1 MGTPKILGRNASQTV
16 GNPWIYVP
24 CARGD
29 GPRFPDCRG
38 HHPLR
43 WGGRAADHWW
53 AAAMDCGGIF
63 VCLRSTTTFPRGT
76 SRQSSWL
83 SPNHRRSPGSST
95 HSRQLYLSIM
105 LQKIL
110 PMTARSIAAKCA
122 GF

>member
-43 WGGRAADHWW
+43 WGGRVA
-53 AAAMDCGGIF
+53 G
-63 VCLRSTTTFPRGT
+63 
-76 SRQSSWL
+76 
-83 SPNHRRSPGSST
+83 HRWV
-95 HSRQLYLSIM
+95 
-105 LQKIL
+105 
-110 PMTARSIAAKCA
+110 
-122 GF
+122 